1 MESSTQRAEAER
13 QRQLEIRKQIKSLQ
27 AQLADLPGDNVLLS
41 PERKRTGSVLIAP
54 STPSPRKKRRLGH
67 PGQGRKL
74 PTTGSGGHPR
84 ESNKQVNANNHT
96 SAPPPVAPQHLKPP
110 PSNVLQKLSD
120 LRKQP
125 GKDSLTSSYNRSSS
139 LSEKPQPCFNVTVSR
154 QPIHEASHESS
165 HSVPERDDNLAIV
178 EELRMGPMDHKAPP
192 DDPNFEHLEPNSGIR
207 LSTRSLSHEDL
218 QEYLRG
224 RYYLSPSRLYS
235 CIRLLP
241 NKSGY
246 DVPVEGDWVT
256 IAVVAER
263 GPVRVSRAP
272 VSVEPGD
279 DGRASDHESG
289 PALEARE
296 KPTKKQIHPPK
307 SHGKKYVNMKLIDFG
322 ARSRSSA
329 TGGEATLRGDA
340 LLSLLLFES
349 DGFDKIKEDD
359 GTERKIYKGGSRG
372 AYEAMSKLKEGD
384 VIAILNPRVLK
395 PYQRSDENPHPTNN
409 ILAVTPESAGS
420 IAFIGRARD
429 LGMCKVTK
437 RDGTICGSWT
447 DKRVSEVCDWH
458 LTNAVQ
464 RQRAGRAE
472 FFVGTSGMSTSAV
485 RKRKGDFDPSR
496 QWGLKPEAT
505 PNDSTYVVS
514 GHVVGGSAGSLFVSE
529 RLGREAQAKAKRML
543 ERNTDRELKSLLDRD
558 KEGMK
563 AVTKAREYAAQM
575 SKSSK
580 ATSSGKVDKGK
591 GKQKA
596 ARDLPSAEN
605 EANTSLAEASSSSA
619 QQAYSANI
627 IKQLGFDPAA
637 KGGKRADDPSLQK
650 KIEALVAV
658 QSSRKSIDLGPRPG
672 PRVRSGVSVPAFMQ
686 EKAGD
691 IDEWRYALSS
701 DDVHSG
707 DEALVD
713 LDSDS

>member
-1 MESSTQRAEAER
+1 MESSTHRAEAER
-13 QRQLEIRKQIKSLQ
+13 QRQLEIRKQIKALQ
-27 AQLADLPGDNVLLS
+27 AQLTDCPCDNVPSS
-41 PERKRTGSVLIAP
+41 PDRKRTGSVLLAP
-54 STPSPRKKRRLGH
+54 STPSPRKKRRLGNSN
-67 PGQGRKL
+67 QGRKL
-74 PTTGSGGHPR
+74 PTTGSTSHSR
-84 ESNKQVNANNHT
+84 DSNGQVDVNSHT
-96 SAPPPVAPQHLKPP
+96 SVPPPVVPQQLNPP
-110 PSNVLQKLSD
+110 PSNVLQKLSHF
-120 LRKQP
+120 RKQP
-125 GKDSLTSSYNRSSS
+125 GKQSLAPSYTRSSS
-139 LSEKPQPCFNVTVSR
+139 LSEKPQPCPTVSLVR
-154 QPIHEASHESS
+154 QANHEATRDSS

-178 EELRMGPMDHKAPP
+178 EELRMGPIDHKAPP
-192 DDPNFEHLEPNSGIR
+192 DDPLFEHFEPNSGIR

-272 VSVEPGD
+272 VSAEPGD
-279 DGRASDHESG
+279 DGRASDN
-289 PALEARE
+289 EANFASEPRE
-296 KPTKKQIHPPK
+296 KPIKKPSHPTKP
-307 SHGKKYVNMKLIDFG
+307 HGKKYVNMKLIDFG
-322 ARSRSSA
+322 ACSKSSA
-329 TGGEATLRGDA
+329 TGGKSALRGDA
-340 LLSLLLFES
+340 FLSLLLFES
-349 DGFDKIKEDD
+349 DSFDKVKQDD
-359 GTERKIYKGGSRG
+359 GTERKIYQGGSRG
-372 AYEAMSKLKEGD
+372 AFEAMSKLKEGD
-384 VIAILNPRVLK
+384 VITILNPRVLK
-395 PYQRSDENPHPTNN
+395 PYQRSDDNPHPTNN

-420 IAFIGRARD
+420 IAIIGRARD

-447 DKRVSEVCDWH
+447 DKRVSEVCEWH

-472 FFVGTSGMSTSAV
+472 FFAGTSGMSGSAV
-485 RKRKGDFDPSR
+485 ARKRKGDFDPSR
-496 QWGLKPEAT
+496 QWGLKPETT

-514 GHVVGGSAGSLFVSE
+514 GHVVGGSVGSLFVSE
-529 RLGREAQAKAKRML
+529 RLGREAQAKAKRKL
-543 ERNTDRELKSLLDRD
+543 ERNTDRELKTLLDRD

-563 AVTKAREYAAQM
+563 AVTKAREYAAHM
-575 SKSSK
+575 SKSPK
-580 ATSSGKVDKGK
+580 AASGGKTDK

-596 ARDLPSAEN
+596 QDRLSAEN
-605 EANTSLAEASSSSA
+605 EVNTSPAELTSSSVK
-619 QQAYSANI
+619 QAYSASI

-637 KGGKRADDPSLQK
+637 KGGKRSDDPCLQK
-650 KIEALVAV
+650 KIEALAAV
-658 QSSRKSIDLGPRPG
+658 QSSRKNIDLGPRPG
-672 PRVRSGVSVPAFMQ
+672 PKIRSGVSVPAFMQ

-691 IDEWRYALSS
+691 IDDWRNALSN

-713 LDSDS
+713 LDSDL

>member
-13 QRQLEIRKQIKSLQ
+13 QRRLEIRRQIKALQ
-27 AQLADLPGDNVLLS
+27 AELTDLPSDSVLLS
-41 PERKRTGSVLIAP
+41 PERKRTGSVLLAP

-67 PGQGRKL
+67 GSDPGRKL
-74 PTTGSGGHPR
+74 ASKGSVSNPR
-84 ESNKQVNANNHT
+84 PQESNEQANTTSHT
-96 SAPPPVAPQHLKPP
+96 FAPPPVVPQHLKPP
-110 PSNVLQKLSD
+110 PSNVLQKLSN
-120 LRKQP
+120 LRNQSGEQSTP
-125 GKDSLTSSYNRSSS
+125 LYNRSSS
-139 LSEKPQPCFNVTVSR
+139 LSEKPQPRSDVTVAR
-154 QPIHEASHESS
+154 QPVHEVSHESS
-165 HSVPERDDNLAIV
+165 HSVPERDDSLAIV

-192 DDPNFEHLEPNSGIR
+192 DDPLFDHFEPNSGIR

-272 VSVEPGD
+272 VSAEPGD
-279 DGRASDHESG
+279 DGHASDNGTSS
-289 PALEARE
+289 ALEPRE
-296 KPTKKQIHPPK
+296 RLTKKQNHPPK
-307 SHGKKYVNMKLIDFG
+307 PHGKKYVNMKLIDFG

-329 TGGEATLRGDA
+329 TGGKATLRGDA
-340 LLSLLLFES
+340 FLSLLLFES
-349 DGFDKIKEDD
+349 DGFDKVKQDD

-395 PYQRSDENPHPTNN
+395 PYQRSDDNPHPTNN

-437 RDGTICGSWT
+437 RDGTVCGSWT

-472 FFVGTSGMSTSAV
+472 FFVGTSGMSTSAA
-485 RKRKGDFDPSR
+485 RKRKGDYDPSR
-496 QWGLKPEAT
+496 QWGLKPEPT
-505 PNDSTYVVS
+505 SNDSTYVVS
-514 GHVVGGSAGSLFVSE
+514 GHVVGGSAGNLFVSE
-529 RLGREAQAKAKRML
+529 RLGREAQARAKRQL
-543 ERNTDRELKSLLDRD
+543 EKNADRELKTLLERD

-580 ATSSGKVDKGK
+580 ATSKGKVDKGK
-591 GKQKA
+591 QK
-596 ARDLPSAEN
+596 ARDLLSTDDEV
-605 EANTSLAEASSSSA
+605 NTSVAEVSSSSVK
-619 QQAYSANI
+619 QAYSASI

-637 KGGKRADDPSLQK
+637 KVGKRGDDPCLQK
-650 KIEALVAV
+650 KIDALTAV
-658 QSSRKSIDLGPRPG
+658 QSTRKNIDLGPRPG
-672 PRVRSGVSVPAFMQ
+672 PKVRSGVSVPAFMLG
-686 EKAGD
+686 KAED
-691 IDEWRYALSS
+691 IDEWRHTLSP

>member
-1 MESSTQRAEAER
+1 MESSTHRAETER
-13 QRQLEIRKQIKSLQ
+13 QRQLEIRRQIKALQ
-27 AQLADLPGDNVLLS
+27 AQLTDLPGGNVLVS
-41 PERKRTGSVLIAP
+41 PERKRTGSVLLAP
-54 STPSPRKKRRLGH
+54 STPSPRKKRRLGNLN
-67 PGQGRKL
+67 QGRKL
-74 PTTGSGGHPR
+74 PTTGSARNPR
-84 ESNKQVNANNHT
+84 ESNGQVNANGHT
-96 SAPPPVAPQHLKPP
+96 SEPPPVIAQQLQPP
-110 PSNVLQKLSD
+110 PSSVLQKLSSF
-120 LRKQP
+120 RKQP
-125 GKDSLTSSYNRSSS
+125 GKQSLAPSYVRSSS
-139 LSEKPQPCFNVTVSR
+139 LSEKPQPCPTVTVTR
-154 QPIHEASHESS
+154 QPDHEAAHESS

-178 EELRMGPMDHKAPP
+178 EELRMGPIDHKAPP
-192 DDPNFEHLEPNSGIR
+192 DDPLFEHFEPNSGIR

-279 DGRASDHESG
+279 DGRTSDNETS
-289 PALEARE
+289 PSMEPRE
-296 KPTKKQIHPPK
+296 KSTKKQTHPPK

-322 ARSRSSA
+322 ACSKSSA
-329 TGGEATLRGDA
+329 TGGKAVLRGDA
-340 LLSLLLFES
+340 FLSLLLFES
-349 DGFDKIKEDD
+349 DSFDKVKQDD
-359 GTERKIYKGGSRG
+359 GTERKIYQGGSRG
-372 AYEAMSKLKEGD
+372 AFEAMSKLKEGD
-384 VIAILNPRVLK
+384 VVTILNPKILK
-395 PYQRSDENPHPTNN
+395 PYQRSEDSPHPTNN

-420 IAFIGRARD
+420 IAIIGRARD

-447 DKRVSEVCDWH
+447 DKRVSEVCEWH

-472 FFVGTSGMSTSAV
+472 FFAGTSGMSDSTV

-496 QWGLKPEAT
+496 QWGLKPETT

-514 GHVVGGSAGSLFVSE
+514 GHVVGGAAGSLFISE
-529 RLGREAQAKAKRML
+529 RLGREAQAKAKRKL

-563 AVTKAREYAAQM
+563 AVTKAREYAAHM
-575 SKSSK
+575 AKSSK
-580 ATSSGKVDKGK
+580 AASSGKVDKGK
-591 GKQKA
+591 QKA
-596 ARDLPSAEN
+596 RDPLSTED
-605 EANTSLAEASSSSA
+605 EVNTSLADVSSSSVK
-619 QQAYSANI
+619 QAYSASI

-637 KGGKRADDPSLQK
+637 KGGKRADDPCLQK
-650 KIEALVAV
+650 KIEALAAV
-658 QSSRKSIDLGPRPG
+658 QSSRKNIDLGPRPG
-672 PRVRSGVSVPAFMQ
+672 PKIRSGVSVPAFM
-686 EKAGD
+686 EGKAGD
-691 IDEWRYALSS
+691 IDGWRNALGN

-713 LDSDS
+713 LDSDF